1 MCSRD
6 YYNQGTYGSLSYY
19 KYTNIKAIV
28 YYNIIMDVQLIYGAK
43 KGNEKG
49 KKTSKTVIK
58 LERSDDEDEEITSVA
73 KPESM
78 ISRDKNHVY
87 FHSGVDRQSSYKLYT
102 LIKEAEEYCI
112 ITALKLSIEDIPIY
126 IHINSCGGCIFSAFT
141 VIDVI
146 KGCRVP
152 VHSIIEGSAASAAT
166 LISVSCTK
174 RYIRANAYALIHQLS
189 SMCWGKMSEIEDEYT
204 HLTELMTHI
213 KKIYLENSTM
223 SSKELDK
230 LLKRDLWLN
239 SDTAIKHGLVD
250 EIWTK

>member
-1 MCSRD
+1 
-6 YYNQGTYGSLSYY
+6 
-19 KYTNIKAIV
+19 
-28 YYNIIMDVQLIYGAK
+28 MDVQLIYGA
-43 KGNEKG
+43 GKG
-49 KKTSKTVIK
+49 KGRDKKKSKTKTIIK
-58 LERSDDEDEEITSVA
+58 LDESDDDDDETSSA
-73 KPESM
+73 LKPESL

-112 ITALKLSIEDIPIY
+112 VTALKLSIEDIPIY
-126 IHINSCGGCIFSAFT
+126 VHINSGGGCIFSAFT

-189 SMCWGKMSEIEDEYT
+189 SVCWGKMSEIEDEYT

-213 KKIYLENSTM
+213 KKIYLDNSSL

>member
-1 MCSRD
+1 
-6 YYNQGTYGSLSYY
+6 
-19 KYTNIKAIV
+19 
-28 YYNIIMDVQLIYGAK
+28 MDIQYIYGTK
-43 KGNEKG
+43 KN
-49 KKTSKTVIK
+49 KKSKPAV
-58 LERSDDEDEEITSVA
+58 EPEESDDDDDETTKS
-73 KPESM
+73 ESM

-87 FHSGVDRQSSYKLYT
+87 FHSGVDQKSSYKLNS

-112 ITALKLSIEDIPIY
+112 VTALKLSIDDIPIY
-126 IHINSCGGCIFSAFT
+126 VHLNSCGGCIFSAFI

-166 LISVSCTK
+166 LISVSCAK

-189 SMCWGKMSEIEDEYT
+189 SVCWGKMSEIEDEYT

-213 KKIYLENSTM
+213 KKIYTDNS
-223 SSKELDK
+223 SLSGKELDK

-239 SDTAIKHGLVD
+239 SETSIKHGLVD
-250 EIWTK
+250 EVWTK